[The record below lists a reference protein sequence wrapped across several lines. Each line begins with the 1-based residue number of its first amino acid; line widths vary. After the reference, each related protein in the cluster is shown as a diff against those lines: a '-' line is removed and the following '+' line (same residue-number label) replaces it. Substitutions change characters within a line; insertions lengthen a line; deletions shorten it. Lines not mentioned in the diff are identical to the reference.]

1 MSFRIRRFAFPAIL
15 LSILAVWQLP
25 AQQNDE
31 KADAAA
37 KFAKPGTRFEFEVV
51 ESFDA
56 KYLGDTP
63 GHTGQAGGLGSTR
76 PHVALGDPVYRGK
89 EQIGTVS
96 TVVWSHSRGSLTVE
110 FDPQPLTRIAV
121 GEIVWV
127 DLNPAE
133 TAKKDE

>member
-1 MSFRIRRFAFPAIL
+1 MPPQIRRFTIPAIL
-15 LSILAVWQLP
+15 LSILASWQLP
-25 AQQNDE
+25 AQQTDE
-31 KADAAA
+31 KGDGAA

-76 PHVALGDPVYRGK
+76 PQVALGDAVYRGK
-89 EQIGTVS
+89 ESIGTV
-96 TVVWSHSRGSLTVE
+96 TGVVWSHARGSLTVE
-110 FDPQPLTRIAV
+110 FDPKPYARIAV

-127 DLNPAE
+127 ELNPA
-133 TAKKDE
+133 AAPKKDE